1 MKYRPLGR
9 TGMLVSELCLGNMM
23 FGAIG
28 NRDHDDCVRIIHRA
42 LDHGINFIDTAD
54 VYSAGESEEITAK
67 ALAGGR
73 RDSVILATKCHFP
86 VDLGPFAPNRKP
98 NTWGNS
104 RRHILKACDDSLRR
118 LGTDWIDVYQ
128 LHRPDPNVAPDETVS
143 AMSDLVHQGKIRA
156 WGTSTFPPSMVMQ
169 MHAIADRLGLVPP
182 STEQPPYSIFVRYI
196 ERELLPVCR
205 QLSIGTLV
213 WSPMNGGWLSGRYRK
228 DAVDLS
234 YGRPARMKERFDPAL
249 EHNARKLDL
258 IEELVPIADGLA
270 TTLAKLA
277 NAWVLRHPGVT
288 SAIIGPR
295 TMEQLDG
302 VLGCEDLDI
311 PTTVLDRIDELV
323 PAGHNVQPDESL
335 WLGPWITDP
344 AERRR

>member
-1 MKYRPLGR
+1 
-9 TGMLVSELCLGNMM
+9 MLVSELCLGNMM

-28 NRDHDDCVRIIHRA
+28 NRDHDECVRVIHKA

-67 ALAGGR
+67 ALVGGR

-86 VDLGPFAPNRKP
+86 IDLGPFAANRTP

-104 RRHILKACDDSLRR
+104 RRHIVKACDDSLRR

-128 LHRPDPNVAPDETVS
+128 LHRPDPNVPLEETLS
-143 AMSDLVHQGKIRA
+143 ALTDLVHQGKIRA
-156 WGTSTFPPSMVMQ
+156 FGTSTFPPHMM
-169 MHAIADRLGLVPP
+169 MEAHWLAERNGLIPF

-205 QLSIGTLV
+205 QLNVGTLV

-234 YGRPARMKERFDPAL
+234 YGRPRRMKDRFDPEL
-249 EHNARKLDL
+249 PDNARKLGL
-258 IEELVPIADGLA
+258 VEELVPMAENLG
-270 TTLAKLA
+270 TTLARLA
-277 NAWVLRHPGVT
+277 NAWVLCHPGVT

-302 VLGCEDLDI
+302 VLGSEDVVI
-311 PTTVLDRIDELV
+311 PTEVLDRIDALV
-323 PAGHNVQPDESL
+323 APGTNVQEDESR
-335 WLGPWITDP
+335 WLSPWVTSTAP
-344 AERRR
+344 RRR